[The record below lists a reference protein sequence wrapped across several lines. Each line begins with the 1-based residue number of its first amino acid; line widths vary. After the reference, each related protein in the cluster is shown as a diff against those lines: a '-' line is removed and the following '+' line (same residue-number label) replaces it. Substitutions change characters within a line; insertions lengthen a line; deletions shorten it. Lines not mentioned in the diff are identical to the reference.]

1 MHQKCIINSIAK
13 PEWGG
18 NGGYITAQQR
28 ESLTNQT
35 GFSFVNCHIDGTG
48 KILLGRPWRPFAT
61 VIFSTTYMSNV
72 VAAQGWTDKMNHINR
87 SVINLSLHL

>member
-28 ESLTNQT
+28 ESLKNET
-35 GFSFVNCHIDGTG
+35 GLSFVNCRIDGTG
-48 KILLGRPWRPFAT
+48 KVLLGRPWRPFAT

-72 VAAQGWTDKMNHINR
+72 VAAQGWTDKMNSMNR
-87 SVINLSLHL
+87 SVIT